1 MKTLAVALIAFAG
14 VAHAQ
19 YRPAQDLSP
28 FKSDVALSWNTHPMV
43 ACPEFAAISLT
54 AVDGGD
60 ATITLA
66 DGSTVS
72 YKYNGYYIMNQSDV
86 GQVLY
91 NSYGQV
97 GGKGSLSLEFN
108 NNGSWPATRLEGF
121 SSMDLYTGVQGR
133 SGVYSS
139 QICAYKFL

>member
-1 MKTLAVALIAFAG
+1 MKMLVVAMMVLAG
-14 VAHAQ
+14 TAHAQ
-19 YRPAQDLSP
+19 YRPARDLNP
-28 FKSDVALSWNTHPMV
+28 FSSDVALRWNTHPMV
-43 ACPEFAAISLT
+43 ACPEFTAIAVT

-66 DGSTVS
+66 DGATVA
-72 YKYNGYYIMNQSDV
+72 YKYDGYYIMNQSDV

-97 GGKGSLSLEFN
+97 GGKASLSLEFN
-108 NNGSWPATRLEGF
+108 NDGSWPATRLPGF
-121 SSMDLYTGVQGR
+121 SGMELYTGVQGR
-133 SGVYSS
+133 SGVYMS